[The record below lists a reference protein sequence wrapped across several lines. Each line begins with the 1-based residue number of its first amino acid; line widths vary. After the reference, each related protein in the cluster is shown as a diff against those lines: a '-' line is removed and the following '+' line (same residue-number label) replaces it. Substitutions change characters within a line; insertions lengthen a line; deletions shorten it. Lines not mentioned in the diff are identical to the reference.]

1 MQGDFKMANEV
12 VTLPNLKYTVP
23 GAEID
28 LKGTY
33 GIDGGALDFA
43 GIARTDA
50 TVSRMVG
57 GWKGALLK
65 LADPVFKK
73 DGAGAQIPIHV
84 NGTRDDPKFGV
95 DIGKIGH
102 SSPQAPGQPQ

>member
-1 MQGDFKMANEV
+1 
-12 VTLPNLKYTVP
+12 
-23 GAEID
+23 
-28 LKGTY
+28 
-33 GIDGGALDFA
+33 
-43 GIARTDA
+43 
-50 TVSRMVG
+50 MVG